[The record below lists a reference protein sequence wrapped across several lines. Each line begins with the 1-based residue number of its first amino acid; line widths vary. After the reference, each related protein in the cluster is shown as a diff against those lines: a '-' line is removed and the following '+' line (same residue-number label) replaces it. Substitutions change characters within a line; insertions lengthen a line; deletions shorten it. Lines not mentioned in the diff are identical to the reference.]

1 MSEGPGGPQGATAGG
16 TLAMRMLSQQALV
29 ASQMKR
35 AANDKAIAQMLAAK
49 KSGPPAARL
58 GDEIQHKSFLGA
70 LAGAVLGAIVTIAE
84 GCLIMAACAT
94 GPYALVLLPALMY
107 ASYKASDYVEEK
119 QNQLESWINSFC
131 DTDGAIN
138 TGSENVNINGKPAAR
153 AAVTL
158 PPPPPP
164 GAIPEVPQGEPSWGD
179 IATDLLESAAE
190 KAVPLAKAWGNAVIT
205 LTDSNAGFMDR
216 VSAGASLLFPA
227 GPVLMEFATM
237 VGGRGEIKK
246 DVDFPEAG
254 EDTALCDKETKPPRI
269 AQGSSNVFIN
279 NQPAARKGDKLECSA
294 AIVEG
299 SPDVFIGGE
308 QVTYLD
314 IQLEFPPWQR
324 MILGGITIAS
334 YLLPPAGLLG
344 KLGNLARLGKLGN
357 LLGKSG
363 KLLGAKLGA
372 LLGKT
377 GKSLKSIANKVIR
390 WVTDP
395 VDPVTGAYCD
405 ERTDFTLGQTLP
417 LSFTR
422 FHSSVLP
429 LHGLTGVGWS
439 DSWSEYA
446 WVREQGNRVDIITQG
461 ATLRFAFDGDSDT
474 AVNPYHAQYIL
485 RRRDDYLE
493 LFDRDALSSRFFY
506 DAFPG
511 MRLRHPVT
519 DDTSDDR
526 LAHSPGDRM
535 YMLGGMS
542 DTASNRIT
550 FERDSQY
557 RITGVS
563 HTDGIRLKLT
573 YHASGYPRMSYREL
587 YKPDEKPLAIMV
599 PAWNETGVI
608 GNMAELAATTLD
620 YENYHIFV
628 GTYPND
634 PDTQRDVDEVCAR
647 FPNVHKVVCARPGP
661 TSKADCLNNVL
672 DAITQF
678 ERSANF
684 AFAGFILH
692 DAEDVI
698 SPMELRLFNYL
709 VERKD
714 LIQIPVYPFEREW
727 THFTSMTYIDEFS
740 ELHGKDVPVR
750 EALAGQVPSAGVG
763 TCFSRRAVTALLADG
778 DGIAFDVQSLTEDYD
793 IGFRLKEKGMT
804 EIFVRFPVV
813 DEAKEREQRKFLQH
827 ARTSNMICVR
837 EYFPDTFSTAVRQK
851 SRWIIGIVFQGFKTH
866 KWTSSLTLNYFL
878 WRDRKGAISNFVSFL
893 AMLVMLQLLLLLAY
907 ESLWPDAWHFL
918 SIFSGSAWLMTL
930 LWLNFGLM
938 VNRIVQRVI
947 FVTGYYGLT
956 QGLLSVLRLFWGNLI
971 NFMANWRALK
981 QVLQHGDP
989 RRVAWDKTT
998 HDFPS
1003 VTGDTRSLRPLGQIL
1018 LENQVITE
1026 EQLDTALRNR
1036 VEGLRLGGSMLMQGL
1051 ISAEQLA
1058 QALAEQNGVAWES
1071 IDAWQIPSSL
1081 IAEMPASVALHYA
1094 VLPLRLENDEL
1105 IVGSE
1110 DGIDPVSLAALTRKV
1125 GRKVR
1130 YVIVLRGQIVTGLR
1144 HWYARRR
1151 GHDPRAML
1159 YNAVQHQWLT
1169 EQQTGEIWRQYV
1181 PHQFLFAEILTTL
1194 GHINRSAINVLLL
1207 RHERSS
1213 LPLGKFLVTEGVIS
1227 QETLDRVLTIQRE
1240 LQVSMQSLLLK
1251 AGLNTEQVA
1260 QLESENEGE

>member
-1 MSEGPGGPQGATAGG
+1 MDWLLDVFATWLYGLKVIAI
-16 TLAMRMLSQQALV
+16 TLAVIMF
-29 ASQMKR
+29 
-35 AANDKAIAQMLAAK
+35 I
-49 KSGPPAARL
+49 SGL
-58 GDEIQHKSFLGA
+58 DDFFI
-70 LAGAVLGAIVTIAE
+70 
-84 GCLIMAACAT
+84 
-94 GPYALVLLPALMY
+94 
-107 ASYKASDYVEEK
+107 
-119 QNQLESWINSFC
+119 
-131 DTDGAIN
+131 
-138 TGSENVNINGKPAAR
+138 
-153 AAVTL
+153 
-158 PPPPPP
+158 
-164 GAIPEVPQGEPSWGD
+164 
-179 IATDLLESAAE
+179 
-190 KAVPLAKAWGNAVIT
+190 
-205 LTDSNAGFMDR
+205 
-216 VSAGASLLFPA
+216 
-227 GPVLMEFATM
+227 
-237 VGGRGEIKK
+237 
-246 DVDFPEAG
+246 DV
-254 EDTALCDKETKPPRI
+254 
-269 AQGSSNVFIN
+269 V
-279 NQPAARKGDKLECSA
+279 
-294 AIVEG
+294 
-299 SPDVFIGGE
+299 
-308 QVTYLD
+308 Y
-314 IQLEFPPWQR
+314 
-324 MILGGITIAS
+324 
-334 YLLPPAGLLG
+334 
-344 KLGNLARLGKLGN
+344 
-357 LLGKSG
+357 
-363 KLLGAKLGA
+363 
-372 LLGKT
+372 
-377 GKSLKSIANKVIR
+377 
-390 WVTDP
+390 
-395 VDPVTGAYCD
+395 
-405 ERTDFTLGQTLP
+405 
-417 LSFTR
+417 
-422 FHSSVLP
+422 
-429 LHGLTGVGWS
+429 
-439 DSWSEYA
+439 
-446 WVREQGNRVDIITQG
+446 WVRRIKRKLSV
-461 ATLRFAFDGDSDT
+461 
-474 AVNPYHAQYIL
+474 Y
-485 RRRDDYLE
+485 RR
-493 LFDRDALSSRFFY
+493 
-506 DAFPG
+506 
-511 MRLRHPVT
+511 
-519 DDTSDDR
+519 
-526 LAHSPGDRM
+526 
-535 YMLGGMS
+535 
-542 DTASNRIT
+542 
-550 FERDSQY
+550 
-557 RITGVS
+557 
-563 HTDGIRLKLT
+563 
-573 YHASGYPRMSYREL
+573 YPRMSYREL

-893 AMLVMLQLLLLLAY
+893 AMLMMIQLLLLLAY

-989 RRVAWDKTT
+989 RRVAW
-998 HDFPS
+998 
-1003 VTGDTRSLRPLGQIL
+1003 
-1018 LENQVITE
+1018 
-1026 EQLDTALRNR
+1026 
-1036 VEGLRLGGSMLMQGL
+1036 
-1051 ISAEQLA
+1051 
-1058 QALAEQNGVAWES
+1058 ES

-1094 VLPLRLENDEL
+1094 VLPLRLDNDEL

-1169 EQQTGEIWRQYV
+1169 EQQAGEIWRQYV

-1227 QETLDRVLTIQRE
+1227 QETLDRVLTVQRE

>member
-1 MSEGPGGPQGATAGG
+1 MDWLLDVFATWLYGLKVIAI
-16 TLAMRMLSQQALV
+16 TLAVIMF
-29 ASQMKR
+29 
-35 AANDKAIAQMLAAK
+35 I
-49 KSGPPAARL
+49 SGL
-58 GDEIQHKSFLGA
+58 DDFFI
-70 LAGAVLGAIVTIAE
+70 
-84 GCLIMAACAT
+84 
-94 GPYALVLLPALMY
+94 
-107 ASYKASDYVEEK
+107 
-119 QNQLESWINSFC
+119 
-131 DTDGAIN
+131 
-138 TGSENVNINGKPAAR
+138 
-153 AAVTL
+153 
-158 PPPPPP
+158 
-164 GAIPEVPQGEPSWGD
+164 
-179 IATDLLESAAE
+179 
-190 KAVPLAKAWGNAVIT
+190 
-205 LTDSNAGFMDR
+205 
-216 VSAGASLLFPA
+216 
-227 GPVLMEFATM
+227 
-237 VGGRGEIKK
+237 
-246 DVDFPEAG
+246 DV
-254 EDTALCDKETKPPRI
+254 
-269 AQGSSNVFIN
+269 V
-279 NQPAARKGDKLECSA
+279 
-294 AIVEG
+294 
-299 SPDVFIGGE
+299 
-308 QVTYLD
+308 Y
-314 IQLEFPPWQR
+314 
-324 MILGGITIAS
+324 
-334 YLLPPAGLLG
+334 
-344 KLGNLARLGKLGN
+344 
-357 LLGKSG
+357 
-363 KLLGAKLGA
+363 
-372 LLGKT
+372 
-377 GKSLKSIANKVIR
+377 
-390 WVTDP
+390 
-395 VDPVTGAYCD
+395 
-405 ERTDFTLGQTLP
+405 
-417 LSFTR
+417 
-422 FHSSVLP
+422 
-429 LHGLTGVGWS
+429 
-439 DSWSEYA
+439 
-446 WVREQGNRVDIITQG
+446 WVRRIKRKLSV
-461 ATLRFAFDGDSDT
+461 
-474 AVNPYHAQYIL
+474 Y
-485 RRRDDYLE
+485 RR
-493 LFDRDALSSRFFY
+493 
-506 DAFPG
+506 
-511 MRLRHPVT
+511 
-519 DDTSDDR
+519 
-526 LAHSPGDRM
+526 
-535 YMLGGMS
+535 
-542 DTASNRIT
+542 
-550 FERDSQY
+550 
-557 RITGVS
+557 
-563 HTDGIRLKLT
+563 
-573 YHASGYPRMSYREL
+573 YPRMSYREL

-893 AMLVMLQLLLLLAY
+893 AMLVMIQLLLLLAY
-907 ESLWPDAWHFL
+907 ESLWP
-918 SIFSGSAWLMTL
+918 
-930 LWLNFGLM
+930 
-938 VNRIVQRVI
+938 
-947 FVTGYYGLT
+947 
-956 QGLLSVLRLFWGNLI
+956 
-971 NFMANWRALK
+971 
-981 QVLQHGDP
+981 
-989 RRVAWDKTT
+989 
-998 HDFPS
+998 
-1003 VTGDTRSLRPLGQIL
+1003 
-1018 LENQVITE
+1018 
-1026 EQLDTALRNR
+1026 
-1036 VEGLRLGGSMLMQGL
+1036 
-1051 ISAEQLA
+1051 
-1058 QALAEQNGVAWES
+1058 
-1071 IDAWQIPSSL
+1071 DAWQIPSSL

-1094 VLPLRLENDEL
+1094 VLPLRLDNDEL

-1169 EQQTGEIWRQYV
+1169 EQQAGEIWRQYV

>member
-1 MSEGPGGPQGATAGG
+1 MDWLLDVFATWLYGLKVIAI
-16 TLAMRMLSQQALV
+16 TLAVIMF
-29 ASQMKR
+29 
-35 AANDKAIAQMLAAK
+35 I
-49 KSGPPAARL
+49 SGL
-58 GDEIQHKSFLGA
+58 DDFFI
-70 LAGAVLGAIVTIAE
+70 
-84 GCLIMAACAT
+84 
-94 GPYALVLLPALMY
+94 
-107 ASYKASDYVEEK
+107 
-119 QNQLESWINSFC
+119 
-131 DTDGAIN
+131 
-138 TGSENVNINGKPAAR
+138 
-153 AAVTL
+153 
-158 PPPPPP
+158 
-164 GAIPEVPQGEPSWGD
+164 
-179 IATDLLESAAE
+179 
-190 KAVPLAKAWGNAVIT
+190 
-205 LTDSNAGFMDR
+205 
-216 VSAGASLLFPA
+216 
-227 GPVLMEFATM
+227 
-237 VGGRGEIKK
+237 
-246 DVDFPEAG
+246 DV
-254 EDTALCDKETKPPRI
+254 
-269 AQGSSNVFIN
+269 V
-279 NQPAARKGDKLECSA
+279 
-294 AIVEG
+294 
-299 SPDVFIGGE
+299 
-308 QVTYLD
+308 Y
-314 IQLEFPPWQR
+314 
-324 MILGGITIAS
+324 
-334 YLLPPAGLLG
+334 
-344 KLGNLARLGKLGN
+344 
-357 LLGKSG
+357 
-363 KLLGAKLGA
+363 
-372 LLGKT
+372 
-377 GKSLKSIANKVIR
+377 
-390 WVTDP
+390 
-395 VDPVTGAYCD
+395 
-405 ERTDFTLGQTLP
+405 
-417 LSFTR
+417 
-422 FHSSVLP
+422 
-429 LHGLTGVGWS
+429 
-439 DSWSEYA
+439 
-446 WVREQGNRVDIITQG
+446 WVRRIKRKLSV
-461 ATLRFAFDGDSDT
+461 
-474 AVNPYHAQYIL
+474 Y
-485 RRRDDYLE
+485 RR
-493 LFDRDALSSRFFY
+493 
-506 DAFPG
+506 
-511 MRLRHPVT
+511 
-519 DDTSDDR
+519 
-526 LAHSPGDRM
+526 
-535 YMLGGMS
+535 
-542 DTASNRIT
+542 
-550 FERDSQY
+550 
-557 RITGVS
+557 
-563 HTDGIRLKLT
+563 
-573 YHASGYPRMSYREL
+573 YPRMSYREL

-893 AMLVMLQLLLLLAY
+893 AMLVMIQLLLLLAY

-989 RRVAWDKTT
+989 RRVAW
-998 HDFPS
+998 
-1003 VTGDTRSLRPLGQIL
+1003 
-1018 LENQVITE
+1018 
-1026 EQLDTALRNR
+1026 
-1036 VEGLRLGGSMLMQGL
+1036 
-1051 ISAEQLA
+1051 
-1058 QALAEQNGVAWES
+1058 ES

-1094 VLPLRLENDEL
+1094 VLPLRLDNDEL

-1169 EQQTGEIWRQYV
+1169 EQQAGEIWRQYV
-1181 PHQFLFAEILTTL
+1181 PHQFLFA
-1194 GHINRSAINVLLL
+1194 
-1207 RHERSS
+1207 
-1213 LPLGKFLVTEGVIS
+1213 
-1227 QETLDRVLTIQRE
+1227 
-1240 LQVSMQSLLLK
+1240 
-1251 AGLNTEQVA
+1251 
-1260 QLESENEGE
+1260 

>member
-1 MSEGPGGPQGATAGG
+1 MDWLLDVFATWLYGLKVIAI
-16 TLAMRMLSQQALV
+16 TLAVIMF
-29 ASQMKR
+29 
-35 AANDKAIAQMLAAK
+35 I
-49 KSGPPAARL
+49 SGL
-58 GDEIQHKSFLGA
+58 DDFFI
-70 LAGAVLGAIVTIAE
+70 
-84 GCLIMAACAT
+84 
-94 GPYALVLLPALMY
+94 
-107 ASYKASDYVEEK
+107 
-119 QNQLESWINSFC
+119 
-131 DTDGAIN
+131 
-138 TGSENVNINGKPAAR
+138 
-153 AAVTL
+153 
-158 PPPPPP
+158 
-164 GAIPEVPQGEPSWGD
+164 
-179 IATDLLESAAE
+179 
-190 KAVPLAKAWGNAVIT
+190 
-205 LTDSNAGFMDR
+205 
-216 VSAGASLLFPA
+216 
-227 GPVLMEFATM
+227 
-237 VGGRGEIKK
+237 
-246 DVDFPEAG
+246 DV
-254 EDTALCDKETKPPRI
+254 
-269 AQGSSNVFIN
+269 V
-279 NQPAARKGDKLECSA
+279 
-294 AIVEG
+294 
-299 SPDVFIGGE
+299 
-308 QVTYLD
+308 Y
-314 IQLEFPPWQR
+314 
-324 MILGGITIAS
+324 
-334 YLLPPAGLLG
+334 
-344 KLGNLARLGKLGN
+344 
-357 LLGKSG
+357 
-363 KLLGAKLGA
+363 
-372 LLGKT
+372 
-377 GKSLKSIANKVIR
+377 
-390 WVTDP
+390 
-395 VDPVTGAYCD
+395 
-405 ERTDFTLGQTLP
+405 
-417 LSFTR
+417 
-422 FHSSVLP
+422 
-429 LHGLTGVGWS
+429 
-439 DSWSEYA
+439 
-446 WVREQGNRVDIITQG
+446 WVRRIKRKLSV
-461 ATLRFAFDGDSDT
+461 
-474 AVNPYHAQYIL
+474 Y
-485 RRRDDYLE
+485 RR
-493 LFDRDALSSRFFY
+493 
-506 DAFPG
+506 
-511 MRLRHPVT
+511 
-519 DDTSDDR
+519 
-526 LAHSPGDRM
+526 
-535 YMLGGMS
+535 
-542 DTASNRIT
+542 
-550 FERDSQY
+550 
-557 RITGVS
+557 
-563 HTDGIRLKLT
+563 
-573 YHASGYPRMSYREL
+573 YPRMSYREL

-989 RRVAWDKTT
+989 RRVAW
-998 HDFPS
+998 
-1003 VTGDTRSLRPLGQIL
+1003 
-1018 LENQVITE
+1018 
-1026 EQLDTALRNR
+1026 
-1036 VEGLRLGGSMLMQGL
+1036 
-1051 ISAEQLA
+1051 
-1058 QALAEQNGVAWES
+1058 ES

-1094 VLPLRLENDEL
+1094 VLPLRLDNDEL

-1151 GHDPRAML
+1151 GHDPQAML

-1169 EQQTGEIWRQYV
+1169 EQQAGEIWRQYV

-1227 QETLDRVLTIQRE
+1227 QETLDRVLTVQRE

>member
-1 MSEGPGGPQGATAGG
+1 MDWLLDVFATWLYGLKVIAI
-16 TLAMRMLSQQALV
+16 TLAVIMF
-29 ASQMKR
+29 
-35 AANDKAIAQMLAAK
+35 I
-49 KSGPPAARL
+49 SGL
-58 GDEIQHKSFLGA
+58 DDFFI
-70 LAGAVLGAIVTIAE
+70 
-84 GCLIMAACAT
+84 
-94 GPYALVLLPALMY
+94 
-107 ASYKASDYVEEK
+107 
-119 QNQLESWINSFC
+119 
-131 DTDGAIN
+131 
-138 TGSENVNINGKPAAR
+138 
-153 AAVTL
+153 
-158 PPPPPP
+158 
-164 GAIPEVPQGEPSWGD
+164 
-179 IATDLLESAAE
+179 
-190 KAVPLAKAWGNAVIT
+190 
-205 LTDSNAGFMDR
+205 
-216 VSAGASLLFPA
+216 
-227 GPVLMEFATM
+227 
-237 VGGRGEIKK
+237 
-246 DVDFPEAG
+246 DV
-254 EDTALCDKETKPPRI
+254 
-269 AQGSSNVFIN
+269 V
-279 NQPAARKGDKLECSA
+279 
-294 AIVEG
+294 
-299 SPDVFIGGE
+299 
-308 QVTYLD
+308 Y
-314 IQLEFPPWQR
+314 
-324 MILGGITIAS
+324 
-334 YLLPPAGLLG
+334 
-344 KLGNLARLGKLGN
+344 
-357 LLGKSG
+357 
-363 KLLGAKLGA
+363 
-372 LLGKT
+372 
-377 GKSLKSIANKVIR
+377 
-390 WVTDP
+390 
-395 VDPVTGAYCD
+395 
-405 ERTDFTLGQTLP
+405 
-417 LSFTR
+417 
-422 FHSSVLP
+422 
-429 LHGLTGVGWS
+429 
-439 DSWSEYA
+439 
-446 WVREQGNRVDIITQG
+446 WVRRIKRKLSV
-461 ATLRFAFDGDSDT
+461 
-474 AVNPYHAQYIL
+474 Y
-485 RRRDDYLE
+485 RR
-493 LFDRDALSSRFFY
+493 
-506 DAFPG
+506 
-511 MRLRHPVT
+511 
-519 DDTSDDR
+519 
-526 LAHSPGDRM
+526 
-535 YMLGGMS
+535 
-542 DTASNRIT
+542 
-550 FERDSQY
+550 
-557 RITGVS
+557 
-563 HTDGIRLKLT
+563 
-573 YHASGYPRMSYREL
+573 YPRMSYREL

-672 DAITQF
+672 DAITQL

-893 AMLVMLQLLLLLAY
+893 AMLVMIQLLLLLAY

-989 RRVAWDKTT
+989 RRVAW
-998 HDFPS
+998 
-1003 VTGDTRSLRPLGQIL
+1003 
-1018 LENQVITE
+1018 
-1026 EQLDTALRNR
+1026 
-1036 VEGLRLGGSMLMQGL
+1036 
-1051 ISAEQLA
+1051 
-1058 QALAEQNGVAWES
+1058 ES

-1094 VLPLRLENDEL
+1094 VLPLRLDNDEL

-1169 EQQTGEIWRQYV
+1169 EQQAGEIWRQYV

>member
-1 MSEGPGGPQGATAGG
+1 MDWLLDVFATWLYGLKVIAI
-16 TLAMRMLSQQALV
+16 TLAVIMF
-29 ASQMKR
+29 
-35 AANDKAIAQMLAAK
+35 I
-49 KSGPPAARL
+49 SGL
-58 GDEIQHKSFLGA
+58 DDFFI
-70 LAGAVLGAIVTIAE
+70 
-84 GCLIMAACAT
+84 
-94 GPYALVLLPALMY
+94 
-107 ASYKASDYVEEK
+107 
-119 QNQLESWINSFC
+119 
-131 DTDGAIN
+131 
-138 TGSENVNINGKPAAR
+138 
-153 AAVTL
+153 
-158 PPPPPP
+158 
-164 GAIPEVPQGEPSWGD
+164 
-179 IATDLLESAAE
+179 
-190 KAVPLAKAWGNAVIT
+190 
-205 LTDSNAGFMDR
+205 
-216 VSAGASLLFPA
+216 
-227 GPVLMEFATM
+227 
-237 VGGRGEIKK
+237 
-246 DVDFPEAG
+246 DV
-254 EDTALCDKETKPPRI
+254 
-269 AQGSSNVFIN
+269 V
-279 NQPAARKGDKLECSA
+279 
-294 AIVEG
+294 
-299 SPDVFIGGE
+299 
-308 QVTYLD
+308 Y
-314 IQLEFPPWQR
+314 
-324 MILGGITIAS
+324 
-334 YLLPPAGLLG
+334 
-344 KLGNLARLGKLGN
+344 
-357 LLGKSG
+357 
-363 KLLGAKLGA
+363 
-372 LLGKT
+372 
-377 GKSLKSIANKVIR
+377 
-390 WVTDP
+390 
-395 VDPVTGAYCD
+395 
-405 ERTDFTLGQTLP
+405 
-417 LSFTR
+417 
-422 FHSSVLP
+422 
-429 LHGLTGVGWS
+429 
-439 DSWSEYA
+439 
-446 WVREQGNRVDIITQG
+446 WVRRIKRKLSV
-461 ATLRFAFDGDSDT
+461 
-474 AVNPYHAQYIL
+474 Y
-485 RRRDDYLE
+485 RR
-493 LFDRDALSSRFFY
+493 
-506 DAFPG
+506 
-511 MRLRHPVT
+511 
-519 DDTSDDR
+519 
-526 LAHSPGDRM
+526 
-535 YMLGGMS
+535 
-542 DTASNRIT
+542 
-550 FERDSQY
+550 
-557 RITGVS
+557 
-563 HTDGIRLKLT
+563 
-573 YHASGYPRMSYREL
+573 YPRMSYREL

-866 KWTSSLTLNYFL
+866 KWTSSLT
-878 WRDRKGAISNFVSFL
+878 
-893 AMLVMLQLLLLLAY
+893 
-907 ESLWPDAWHFL
+907 
-918 SIFSGSAWLMTL
+918 
-930 LWLNFGLM
+930 
-938 VNRIVQRVI
+938 
-947 FVTGYYGLT
+947 

-1169 EQQTGEIWRQYV
+1169 EQQAGEIWRQYV

-1251 AGLNTEQVA
+1251 AGLNTEKVA

>member
-1 MSEGPGGPQGATAGG
+1 MDWLLDVFATWLYGLKVIAI
-16 TLAMRMLSQQALV
+16 TLAVIMF
-29 ASQMKR
+29 
-35 AANDKAIAQMLAAK
+35 I
-49 KSGPPAARL
+49 SGL
-58 GDEIQHKSFLGA
+58 DDFFI
-70 LAGAVLGAIVTIAE
+70 
-84 GCLIMAACAT
+84 
-94 GPYALVLLPALMY
+94 
-107 ASYKASDYVEEK
+107 
-119 QNQLESWINSFC
+119 
-131 DTDGAIN
+131 
-138 TGSENVNINGKPAAR
+138 
-153 AAVTL
+153 
-158 PPPPPP
+158 
-164 GAIPEVPQGEPSWGD
+164 
-179 IATDLLESAAE
+179 
-190 KAVPLAKAWGNAVIT
+190 
-205 LTDSNAGFMDR
+205 
-216 VSAGASLLFPA
+216 
-227 GPVLMEFATM
+227 
-237 VGGRGEIKK
+237 
-246 DVDFPEAG
+246 DV
-254 EDTALCDKETKPPRI
+254 
-269 AQGSSNVFIN
+269 V
-279 NQPAARKGDKLECSA
+279 
-294 AIVEG
+294 
-299 SPDVFIGGE
+299 
-308 QVTYLD
+308 Y
-314 IQLEFPPWQR
+314 
-324 MILGGITIAS
+324 
-334 YLLPPAGLLG
+334 
-344 KLGNLARLGKLGN
+344 
-357 LLGKSG
+357 
-363 KLLGAKLGA
+363 
-372 LLGKT
+372 
-377 GKSLKSIANKVIR
+377 
-390 WVTDP
+390 
-395 VDPVTGAYCD
+395 
-405 ERTDFTLGQTLP
+405 
-417 LSFTR
+417 
-422 FHSSVLP
+422 
-429 LHGLTGVGWS
+429 
-439 DSWSEYA
+439 
-446 WVREQGNRVDIITQG
+446 WVRRIKRKLSV
-461 ATLRFAFDGDSDT
+461 
-474 AVNPYHAQYIL
+474 Y
-485 RRRDDYLE
+485 RR
-493 LFDRDALSSRFFY
+493 
-506 DAFPG
+506 
-511 MRLRHPVT
+511 
-519 DDTSDDR
+519 
-526 LAHSPGDRM
+526 
-535 YMLGGMS
+535 
-542 DTASNRIT
+542 
-550 FERDSQY
+550 
-557 RITGVS
+557 
-563 HTDGIRLKLT
+563 
-573 YHASGYPRMSYREL
+573 YPRMSYREL

-628 GTYPND
+628 GTYPNN

-893 AMLVMLQLLLLLAY
+893 AMLVMIQLLLLLAY

-989 RRVAWDKTT
+989 RRVAW
-998 HDFPS
+998 
-1003 VTGDTRSLRPLGQIL
+1003 
-1018 LENQVITE
+1018 
-1026 EQLDTALRNR
+1026 
-1036 VEGLRLGGSMLMQGL
+1036 
-1051 ISAEQLA
+1051 
-1058 QALAEQNGVAWES
+1058 ES

-1094 VLPLRLENDEL
+1094 VLPLRLDNDEL

-1169 EQQTGEIWRQYV
+1169 EQQAGEIWRQYV

-1251 AGLNTEQVA
+1251 ADLNTEQVA

>member
-1 MSEGPGGPQGATAGG
+1 MDWLLDVFATWLYGLKVIAI
-16 TLAMRMLSQQALV
+16 TLAVIMF
-29 ASQMKR
+29 
-35 AANDKAIAQMLAAK
+35 I
-49 KSGPPAARL
+49 SGL
-58 GDEIQHKSFLGA
+58 DDFFI
-70 LAGAVLGAIVTIAE
+70 
-84 GCLIMAACAT
+84 
-94 GPYALVLLPALMY
+94 
-107 ASYKASDYVEEK
+107 
-119 QNQLESWINSFC
+119 
-131 DTDGAIN
+131 
-138 TGSENVNINGKPAAR
+138 
-153 AAVTL
+153 
-158 PPPPPP
+158 
-164 GAIPEVPQGEPSWGD
+164 
-179 IATDLLESAAE
+179 
-190 KAVPLAKAWGNAVIT
+190 
-205 LTDSNAGFMDR
+205 
-216 VSAGASLLFPA
+216 
-227 GPVLMEFATM
+227 
-237 VGGRGEIKK
+237 
-246 DVDFPEAG
+246 DV
-254 EDTALCDKETKPPRI
+254 
-269 AQGSSNVFIN
+269 V
-279 NQPAARKGDKLECSA
+279 
-294 AIVEG
+294 
-299 SPDVFIGGE
+299 
-308 QVTYLD
+308 Y
-314 IQLEFPPWQR
+314 
-324 MILGGITIAS
+324 
-334 YLLPPAGLLG
+334 
-344 KLGNLARLGKLGN
+344 
-357 LLGKSG
+357 
-363 KLLGAKLGA
+363 
-372 LLGKT
+372 
-377 GKSLKSIANKVIR
+377 
-390 WVTDP
+390 
-395 VDPVTGAYCD
+395 
-405 ERTDFTLGQTLP
+405 
-417 LSFTR
+417 
-422 FHSSVLP
+422 
-429 LHGLTGVGWS
+429 
-439 DSWSEYA
+439 
-446 WVREQGNRVDIITQG
+446 WVRRIKRKLSV
-461 ATLRFAFDGDSDT
+461 
-474 AVNPYHAQYIL
+474 Y
-485 RRRDDYLE
+485 RR
-493 LFDRDALSSRFFY
+493 
-506 DAFPG
+506 
-511 MRLRHPVT
+511 
-519 DDTSDDR
+519 
-526 LAHSPGDRM
+526 
-535 YMLGGMS
+535 
-542 DTASNRIT
+542 
-550 FERDSQY
+550 
-557 RITGVS
+557 
-563 HTDGIRLKLT
+563 
-573 YHASGYPRMSYREL
+573 YPRMSYREL

-813 DEAKEREQRKFLQH
+813 VEAKEREQRKFLQH

-893 AMLVMLQLLLLLAY
+893 AMLVMIQLLLLLAY

-989 RRVAWDKTT
+989 RRVAW
-998 HDFPS
+998 
-1003 VTGDTRSLRPLGQIL
+1003 
-1018 LENQVITE
+1018 
-1026 EQLDTALRNR
+1026 
-1036 VEGLRLGGSMLMQGL
+1036 
-1051 ISAEQLA
+1051 
-1058 QALAEQNGVAWES
+1058 ES

-1094 VLPLRLENDEL
+1094 VLPLRLDNDEL

-1169 EQQTGEIWRQYV
+1169 EQQAGEIWRQYV

-1227 QETLDRVLTIQRE
+1227 QETLDRVLTVQRE

>member
-1 MSEGPGGPQGATAGG
+1 MDWLLDVFATWLYGLKVIAI
-16 TLAMRMLSQQALV
+16 TLAVIMF
-29 ASQMKR
+29 
-35 AANDKAIAQMLAAK
+35 I
-49 KSGPPAARL
+49 SGL
-58 GDEIQHKSFLGA
+58 DDFFI
-70 LAGAVLGAIVTIAE
+70 
-84 GCLIMAACAT
+84 
-94 GPYALVLLPALMY
+94 
-107 ASYKASDYVEEK
+107 
-119 QNQLESWINSFC
+119 
-131 DTDGAIN
+131 
-138 TGSENVNINGKPAAR
+138 
-153 AAVTL
+153 
-158 PPPPPP
+158 
-164 GAIPEVPQGEPSWGD
+164 
-179 IATDLLESAAE
+179 
-190 KAVPLAKAWGNAVIT
+190 
-205 LTDSNAGFMDR
+205 
-216 VSAGASLLFPA
+216 
-227 GPVLMEFATM
+227 
-237 VGGRGEIKK
+237 
-246 DVDFPEAG
+246 DV
-254 EDTALCDKETKPPRI
+254 
-269 AQGSSNVFIN
+269 V
-279 NQPAARKGDKLECSA
+279 
-294 AIVEG
+294 
-299 SPDVFIGGE
+299 
-308 QVTYLD
+308 Y
-314 IQLEFPPWQR
+314 
-324 MILGGITIAS
+324 
-334 YLLPPAGLLG
+334 
-344 KLGNLARLGKLGN
+344 
-357 LLGKSG
+357 
-363 KLLGAKLGA
+363 
-372 LLGKT
+372 
-377 GKSLKSIANKVIR
+377 
-390 WVTDP
+390 
-395 VDPVTGAYCD
+395 
-405 ERTDFTLGQTLP
+405 
-417 LSFTR
+417 
-422 FHSSVLP
+422 
-429 LHGLTGVGWS
+429 
-439 DSWSEYA
+439 
-446 WVREQGNRVDIITQG
+446 WVRRIKRKLSV
-461 ATLRFAFDGDSDT
+461 
-474 AVNPYHAQYIL
+474 Y
-485 RRRDDYLE
+485 RR
-493 LFDRDALSSRFFY
+493 
-506 DAFPG
+506 
-511 MRLRHPVT
+511 
-519 DDTSDDR
+519 
-526 LAHSPGDRM
+526 
-535 YMLGGMS
+535 
-542 DTASNRIT
+542 
-550 FERDSQY
+550 
-557 RITGVS
+557 
-563 HTDGIRLKLT
+563 
-573 YHASGYPRMSYREL
+573 YPRMSYREL

-893 AMLVMLQLLLLLAY
+893 AMLVMIQLLLLLAY
-907 ESLWPDAWHFL
+907 ESLWP
-918 SIFSGSAWLMTL
+918 
-930 LWLNFGLM
+930 
-938 VNRIVQRVI
+938 
-947 FVTGYYGLT
+947 
-956 QGLLSVLRLFWGNLI
+956 
-971 NFMANWRALK
+971 
-981 QVLQHGDP
+981 
-989 RRVAWDKTT
+989 
-998 HDFPS
+998 
-1003 VTGDTRSLRPLGQIL
+1003 
-1018 LENQVITE
+1018 
-1026 EQLDTALRNR
+1026 
-1036 VEGLRLGGSMLMQGL
+1036 
-1051 ISAEQLA
+1051 
-1058 QALAEQNGVAWES
+1058 
-1071 IDAWQIPSSL
+1071 DAWQIPSSL

-1169 EQQTGEIWRQYV
+1169 EQQAGEIWRQYV